1 MKSEKATFAGAGGD
15 ALVARLE
22 SPAGEIRAYAL
33 FAHCF
38 TCSKDIFA
46 ASRIAAA
53 LASNGIATLRFDFTG
68 LGASGGDF
76 ANTNFSSNVGDLI
89 AAADWLRAEREAP
102 SILIGH
108 SLGGAAVLAAA
119 GAVEEAVGVATI
131 GAPSDPGHVA
141 HLFEDDIAAIE
152 RDGEADVRIAGR
164 PFRIRKQFLDDIQGQ
179 RLRDKVA
186 GLRKALLVMHA
197 PLDRTVGIDNA
208 AEIFQAARHPKSFV
222 SLDSADHLL
231 TRREDAVYAAEMV
244 AAWASRFLP
253 PKRASG
259 AEAEAGAVVVAEN
272 GIGRFGQD
280 IAAGEHRLRADE
292 PASVG
297 GLDRGPTPYQLLS
310 SALGTCTTMTL
321 RMYAQRKQWP
331 LERAAV
337 TVRQQKIHAADCAE
351 CETADGKIDSFERE
365 IELVGPLDEEQRA
378 RLLEIADKCPVHRT
392 PHGEVRVTTTLRPVA
407 E

>member
-1 MKSEKATFAGAGGD
+1 MKSEKATFTGAGGD
-15 ALVARLE
+15 RLAARLE
-22 SPAGEIRAYAL
+22 SPPGEIRAYAL

-53 LASNGIATLRFDFTG
+53 LAANGIATLRFDFTG

-76 ANTNFSSNVGDLI
+76 ANTDFSSNVGDLV
-89 AAADWLRAEREAP
+89 AAADWLRAEHRAP

-119 GAVEEAVGVATI
+119 EAVEEAAGIVTI
-131 GAPSDPGHVA
+131 GAPSDPGHVS
-141 HLFEDDIAAIE
+141 HLFQDDIAAIE

-164 PFRIRKQFLDDIQGQ
+164 PFRIRRQFLDDIQGQ
-179 RLRDKVA
+179 RLQGRIA
-186 GLRKALLVMHA
+186 ALGKALLVMHA

-208 AEIFQAARHPKSFV
+208 AEIFQAARHPKSFI

-231 TRREDAVYAAEMV
+231 TRREDAVYAAEVV

-253 PKRASG
+253 PARSST

-272 GIGRFGQD
+272 GLGPFGQD
-280 IAAGEHRLRADE
+280 IAVGGHRLAADE
-292 PASVG
+292 PASMG

-321 RMYAQRKQWP
+321 RMYAERKKWP
-331 LERAAV
+331 LERATV
-337 TVRQQKIHAADCAE
+337 TVRQEKIHASDCAE
-351 CETADGKIDSFERE
+351 CETADGKIDSFTRE
-365 IELVGPLDEEQRA
+365 IALSGPLDREQHDK
-378 RLLEIADKCPVHRT
+378 LLEIADKCPVHRT
-392 PHGEVRVTTTLRPVA
+392 LHGEVRVRTTLREA
-407 E
+407 D